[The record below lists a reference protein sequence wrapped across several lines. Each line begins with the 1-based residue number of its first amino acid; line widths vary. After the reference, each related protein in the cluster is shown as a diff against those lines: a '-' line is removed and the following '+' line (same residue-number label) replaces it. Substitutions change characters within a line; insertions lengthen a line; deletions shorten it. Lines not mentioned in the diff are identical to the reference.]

1 MYLLNNAF
9 VVDVTLCVEMLVQT
23 ITFNTYV
30 KGRFSKVEMQE
41 WPGQL
46 PEQLT
51 NQHLQTK
58 DASQKIGNPTE

>member
-46 PEQLT
+46 PE
-51 NQHLQTK
+51 
-58 DASQKIGNPTE
+58 